1 MLDSDASNLKPSWYS
16 FCYIIQKKAITS
28 KTMAISLNSIKCILL
43 LLVVPLGVQ
52 GACKFA
58 WAQDFESEL
67 VQHPEVLTIRIGPHP
82 IYTRILVN
90 LTESVSYKVKAD
102 FANKRITLIL
112 PNTTKSTRVRSK
124 SFNDK
129 NLEQYSIQSLNEDLQ
144 VTFVLKNPNT
154 RFFHTINLQKS
165 QIILDLKGENRPI
178 LRTRIGK
185 AEHIPG
191 FKKSIE
197 SGPEQTRLPKKAKLI
212 GFSPK
217 EIRAMV
223 AKSEEEKEKNGGEEY
238 QRALKEFQ
246 EAKYPSV
253 SKMLGEFRSIYP
265 KSIYLDHSLYLKA
278 EAEYRITFKELNP
291 VFDRAL
297 ASYKIAMREYPK
309 SKFFDHALLKVAS
322 IFDEIGYSL
331 EARALFNQ
339 GLKSKPSSLYNEV
352 RENSLAAML
361 MKEGRLDEA
370 FNAFQKILRK
380 SPKNIAAKAGIFEI
394 ANKFFEEKDYVRAL
408 KIFEAGDRRWPG
420 ELDKKPEINF
430 AMAEIYFSQ
439 KNYEKAIKHFFN
451 LLNLDPVSENAHKAL
466 NRIGDSFIIQGKYQ
480 NALAVFDESGKRRDR
495 KLDEK
500 GKPVLD
506 EEGDEIREETA
517 ETQYGKVRM
526 ADIGIRQPRL
536 KIRDIVFDVGPYYKP
551 FKTYEKIF
559 AEARS
564 VDILAEVTLSRGIA
578 YLLEQNYLK
587 AIEEFKKL
595 LPLGPES
602 RFFQEADR
610 YIRQALIALVDK
622 YSKQNGNLPILYSY
636 SDFISLPVGDINN
649 AQTLL
654 HVGEAYQAIG
664 MFAEAVKFYEKVK
677 AMDSQK
683 TYRDRIFLKLGQI
696 HLENSNFDE
705 ALLVGRNFLKNF
717 PRSKWIPDAMK
728 IQANALKGKG
738 DYSGALDA
746 YEDFLVKSE
755 DKAEVHF
762 LIGETYEKLDQ
773 LEDAAQS
780 YQKAIATYDRQERV
794 IPEYLQKA
802 YYGLGICFYKLNRF
816 GPAVEA
822 LKSAREL
829 FPDNLLRDWSDFLMI
844 ESLEKL
850 GDPLKVTEG
859 LSRLLKNENADDLTR
874 QAAESKAK
882 IQKWEKQLKE
892 G

>member
-1 MLDSDASNLKPSWYS
+1 
-16 FCYIIQKKAITS
+16 
-28 KTMAISLNSIKCILL
+28 MAISLNSIKSILL
-43 LLVVPLGVQ
+43 LLVIPLGVQ
-52 GACKFA
+52 GAFKVV

-67 VQHPEVLTIRIGPHP
+67 VQRPEVLTIRIGPHP

-90 LTESVSYKVKAD
+90 LTESVSYEVKAD

-144 VTFVLKNPNT
+144 VIFVLKNPNT
-154 RFFHTINLQKS
+154 RFFHKINPQKS
-165 QIILDLKGENRPI
+165 QIILDLKGESRPI

-185 AEHIPG
+185 AKDKPG

-197 SGPEQTRLPKKAKLI
+197 SSSRQTRLPKKAKLI

-217 EIRAMV
+217 EIRVMV
-223 AKSEEEKEKNGGEEY
+223 AKSEEENKKNGEEDY
-238 QRALKEFQ
+238 QKALKEFQ
-246 EAKYPSV
+246 EGKYPSA
-253 SKMLGEFRSIYP
+253 SKMFGEFRSNYP
-265 KSIYLDHSLYLKA
+265 KSIYLDHTLYLKA
-278 EAEYRITFKELNP
+278 EAEYRITFTELNP

-322 IFDEIGYSL
+322 IFEGIGYSL

-352 RENSLAAML
+352 RKNNLAAML

-380 SPKNIAAKAGIFEI
+380 SPKNKEAKAGIFEI
-394 ANKFFEEKDYVRAL
+394 ANKFFEGRDYVRAL
-408 KIFEAGDRRWPG
+408 KIFEDMVKRWPG
-420 ELDKKPEINF
+420 ELDEKPEVNF
-430 AMAEIYFSQ
+430 AMAEIYFTQ
-439 KNYEKAIKHFFN
+439 KKYEKAIKHFFN
-451 LLNLDPVSENAHKAL
+451 LLNLAPISENAHKAL
-466 NRIGDSFIIQGKYQ
+466 NRIGDSFILQGKYQ

-536 KIRDIVFDVGPYYKP
+536 KIRDIVFDVEPYYKP
-551 FKTYEKIF
+551 FKTYEEIF

-636 SDFISLPVGDINN
+636 NDFTSLPVGDINN

-654 HVGEAYQAIG
+654 QVGEAYQAIG

-677 AMDSQK
+677 AMDTQK
-683 TYRDRIFLKLGQI
+683 TYRDRVFLKLGQI
-696 HLENSNFDE
+696 HLENSSYDE

-717 PRSKWIPDAMK
+717 PRSKWISDAM
-728 IQANALKGKG
+728 QLRANALKGKG

-746 YEDFLVKSE
+746 YEDLLVKSE

-762 LIGETYEKLDQ
+762 LIGETYGKLDQ
-773 LEDAAQS
+773 LEDATQS

-802 YYGLGICFYKLNRF
+802 YYSLGISLYKLNRF

-829 FPDNLLRDWSDFLMI
+829 FPDNLLRDWADFLMI

-859 LSRLLKNENADDLTR
+859 LNRLLKNENADDLTR
-874 QAAESKAK
+874 QASESKAK
-882 IQKWEKQLKE
+882 IQEWEKQLKE